1 MGQKKR
7 KGLVITILV
16 LLIIILLLIAGI
28 AYLYLFTDLLKTNK
42 QLFFQYT
49 AKLVQEQDGFID
61 NAVMQYLQRKQSS
74 PYETNGEL
82 ALDISIPSIEDSL
95 QIVND
100 FNITYS
106 GKTDVSNAKSESEI
120 SINYSDNVNFPFT
133 YRKTNTLTGIQTQYI
148 GGNFVAVRND
158 QELSGFGD
166 LNRFIKLQNFN
177 FLNEQLQSLK
187 TTYFDNILNQ
197 LEDSKFSELTDG
209 ELTGYR
215 LTLTEEE
222 FKNVLVQI
230 LEALKTDETTLNTIN
245 EIGDILGSTSQFD
258 TGTIENL
265 IETIQ
270 NDLEI
275 GGNIELTVYQ
285 NGGNLSRVDIEVA
298 QNILTIYKEGN
309 GQEITYHVSINST
322 ENEENNIAFST
333 KYTGLGTDNVTETY
347 EFVYEGKDAI
357 NDLMTETQSS
367 QTSTQIANE
376 GEFAKLLMMQVL
388 TNRVSN
394 GNPSTPIELADIE
407 QELSSRNDEQY
418 ANMTVEQETDTTFKI
433 TFIDTG
439 DEFIFDNEGKLV
451 EEPETTSQASSSSGT
466 ENSTSKYQYTVTNT
480 IQFVN
485 SVEIEDLTDQNAVI
499 LNDKDNA
506 YVTNLISAIE
516 ERLTEVNRLQMEELG
531 VAEEAN
537 PIQFLLPSTFMSE
550 GSSSSLNEQDVN
562 PFNEKFELYQSTN
575 TTGATVKGL
584 LTTIQNNNE
593 TEGNYQIEEINFD
606 GEEYEVTEQNITY
619 LKSTINVEDAYR
631 VEFEKD
637 SSTGLIYRA
646 VINKR

>member
-1 MGQKKR
+1 MLKWRDLMGQKKR
-7 KGLVITILV
+7 RGLLITILI

-74 PYETNGEL
+74 PYETSGDL
-82 ALDISIPSIEDSL
+82 ALNISIPSIQDSL
-95 QIVND
+95 QFVND

-106 GKTDVSNAKSESEI
+106 GKTDASNAKSESEI
-120 SINYSDNVNFPFT
+120 SINYSDDVNFPFI

-166 LNRFIKLQNFN
+166 LNRFIKLQNFK
-177 FLNEQLQSLK
+177 FSNEQLQNLK

-197 LEDSKFSELTDG
+197 LEDSKFSKLTEG

-215 LTLTEEE
+215 LTLTSEE

-245 EIGDILGSTSQFD
+245 EIGDILGNTSQFD
-258 TGTIENL
+258 SGTIEDL
-265 IETIQ
+265 IETVQ

-285 NGGNLSRVDIEVA
+285 NGENLSRVDIEVA
-298 QNILTIYKEGN
+298 QNTLTIYKEGN

-322 ENEENNIAFST
+322 ENEANNIAFST

-347 EFVYEGKDAI
+347 ELVYEG
-357 NDLMTETQSS
+357 ND
-367 QTSTQIANE
+367 
-376 GEFAKLLMMQVL
+376 
-388 TNRVSN
+388 SN
-394 GNPSTPIELADIE
+394 SI
-407 QELSSRNDEQY
+407 SH
-418 ANMTVEQETDTTFKI
+418 
-433 TFIDTG
+433 
-439 DEFIFDNEGKLV
+439 
-451 EEPETTSQASSSSGT
+451 
-466 ENSTSKYQYTVTNT
+466 YQYTITNNV
-480 IQFVN
+480 QFVN

-506 YVTNLISAIE
+506 YVTNLINAIE

-531 VAEEAN
+531 VEEEAN
-537 PIQFLLPSTFMSE
+537 PIQFLLPSTFMSK

-562 PFNEKFELYQSTN
+562 AFNEKFELYQNTN
-575 TTGATVKGL
+575 TKGATVKGL

-593 TEGNYQIEEINFD
+593 TEGNNKIEEINFD
-606 GEEYEVTEQNITY
+606 GEEYEVTDQNITY
-619 LKSTINVEDAYR
+619 LKSSINVDDNYR

-637 SSTGLIYRA
+637 ISTGLIYRA